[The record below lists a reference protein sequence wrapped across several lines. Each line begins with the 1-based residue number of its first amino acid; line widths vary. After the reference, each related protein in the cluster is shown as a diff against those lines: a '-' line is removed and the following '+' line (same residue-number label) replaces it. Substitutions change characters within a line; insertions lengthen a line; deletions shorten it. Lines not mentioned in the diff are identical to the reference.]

1 MQVKSKKNFGQAMI
15 AVYLGPCQTFTMEF
29 FCKNSQRLKVVNYIH
44 KKAPTLMFDTVLNTL
59 KIKKKLNGNL
69 WNFVYIDDKHIMNKF
84 INYN

>member
-29 FCKNSQRLKVVNYIH
+29 FCKNSQRLKVVNHIH

-59 KIKKKLNGNL
+59 KIKKKIE
-69 WNFVYIDDKHIMNKF
+69 W
-84 INYN
+84 